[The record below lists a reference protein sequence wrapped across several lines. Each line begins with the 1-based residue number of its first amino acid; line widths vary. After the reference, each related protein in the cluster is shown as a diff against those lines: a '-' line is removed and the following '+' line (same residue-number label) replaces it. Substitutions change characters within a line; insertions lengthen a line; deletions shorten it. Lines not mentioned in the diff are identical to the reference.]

1 MERKSLLGSLFDEMD
16 DEGVEEHSITHV
28 QTLDGSYSGD
38 FSEFKRIIK
47 DSLINFGDSHN
58 ILCQVIAVMSEDC
71 YFIFNRFD
79 GRWETFD
86 LPHPVVDFSRSLES
100 FLNSDTKGLL

>member
-1 MERKSLLGSLFDEMD
+1 MESKSLLGSLFDEMD
-16 DEGVEEHSITHV
+16 AAGVEENDITHV

-58 ILCQVIAVMSEDC
+58 ILCQVIAVMSDDC
-71 YFIFNRFD
+71 YFSFNRFD

-86 LPHPVVDFSRSLES
+86 LPYPIADYSRSLES
-100 FLNSDTKGLL
+100 FSNSNTKGLF